1 MHTDKRSAG
10 RRWLLAVSRLFLAI
24 AILAALTPSS
34 TPAGEDTPSFDLI
47 GDWEGDWEG
56 YRVEM
61 VITGQNGSHVQGTMT
76 VEFAHYGTDTG
87 PMKGNLKIES
97 GEVVLTVHATMHGQP
112 RFEITKVHPSRL
124 EGWGRCCKGRHRGK
138 IILSRQ

>member
-1 MHTDKRSAG
+1 MDTDKRTAG
-10 RRWLLAVSRLFLAI
+10 RRRLLAVSMLFLAI
-24 AILAALTPSS
+24 AILAALKPSS
-34 TPAGEDTPSFDLI
+34 TAASEDTPALDLI
-47 GDWEGDWEG
+47 GGWEGEWGG
-56 YRVEM
+56 YRVQM

-76 VEFAHYGTDTG
+76 VEFIHFGTDTG

-97 GEVVLTVHATMHGQP
+97 GEAVLTIRAAIHGQP

-124 EGWGRCCKGRHRGK
+124 EGWGSGRRHRGK

>member
-1 MHTDKRSAG
+1 MMF
-10 RRWLLAVSRLFLAI
+10 LSRYLVI
-24 AILAALTPSS
+24 AALVIGLGETSVHPSTAS
-34 TPAGEDTPSFDLI
+34 AENHSLPNLVGQ
-47 GDWEGDWEG
+47 WEGDWGG

-61 VITGQNGSHVQGTMT
+61 VITDQNGSHVQGTMT

-97 GEVVLTVHATMHGQP
+97 GEAVLTIRATIHGQP
-112 RFEITKVHPSRL
+112 RFEITKAHPSRL
-124 EGWGRCCKGRHRGK
+124 EGWGRGRRHRGK